1 VPIPSL
7 HSKITGESI
16 LTSDSLSYIID
27 VLDRKGTAHWW
38 EGPVEDFV
46 SISLAAQHPPNMLMK
61 GTDTMDVWFD
71 SGTSWSL
78 IPSQGIRSK
87 HDTLSDVCLEGSDQH
102 RGWFQSLL
110 LTYIG
115 ASDGGAPPRAPYS
128 TVITHGF
135 TLDEKGNKMSKSLG
149 NVISPIAIINGGNVR
164 NPIIILVSSSD
175 RKRLELEGGSG
186 LWSRRAAAMG
196 CQRRVWKRCFDE
208 QDFARTICRGP
219 S

>member
-1 VPIPSL
+1 MPIPSL
-7 HSKITGESI
+7 HSKVTGESI

-46 SISLAAQHPPNMLMK
+46 SLSLAAQHPPNTLMK
-61 GTDTMDVWFD
+61 GMDTMDVWFD

-87 HDTLSDVCLEGSDQH
+87 HDILSDVCLEGSDQH

-115 ASDGGAPPRAPYS
+115 ASDGGAPPHAPYS
-128 TVITHGF
+128 AVITHGF
-135 TLDEKGNKMSKSLG
+135 TLDGKGNKMSKSLG
-149 NVISPIAIINGGNVR
+149 NVISPIKIINGGKVR
-164 NPIIILVSSSD
+164 NPIVVLSSSSN

-186 LWSRRAAAMG
+186 LWSRRSAAMG
-196 CQRRVWKRCFDE
+196 CQRRVRKRCVDE
-208 QDFARTICRGP
+208 QDFACAIRRGP

>member
-1 VPIPSL
+1 MPILSL
-7 HSKITGESI
+7 HNKVTGESI

-46 SISLAAQHPPNMLMK
+46 SPSLAAQHPPEMLMK

-87 HDTLSDVCLEGSDQH
+87 DDILSDVCLEGSDQH

-115 ASDGGAPPRAPYS
+115 ASDGGAPPQAPYS
-128 TVITHGF
+128 AVITHGF

-149 NVISPIAIINGGNVR
+149 NVISPITIINGGKVR
-164 NPIIILVSSSD
+164 NPIIVPASSTN
-175 RKRLELEGGSG
+175 RKRLEPEGGSG
-186 LWSRRAAAMG
+186 LWGRRATAMG
-196 CQRRVWKRCFDE
+196 FQRRVRKRCVVE
-208 QDFARTICRGP
+208 QDFARAICRSP

>member
-1 VPIPSL
+1 MKSSVVWFVDPFTARTRLESFVRERTEWCISRQRKWGVPILSL
-7 HSKITGESI
+7 HNKVTGEDI

-46 SISLAAQHPPNMLMK
+46 SSSLAAKHPPDMLTK

-78 IPSQGIRSK
+78 IPSQGVRSK
-87 HDTLSDVCLEGSDQH
+87 DDTLSDVCLEGSDQH

-115 ASDGGAPPRAPYS
+115 ALDGGAPPRAPYS

-135 TLDEKGNKMSKSLG
+135 TLDEKGKKMSKSLG
-149 NVISPIAIINGGNVR
+149 NVISPIAII
-164 NPIIILVSSSD
+164 
-175 RKRLELEGGSG
+175 EGGKVRK
-186 LWSRRAAAMG
+186 SRHCAGVAL
-196 CQRRVWKRCFDE
+196 
-208 QDFARTICRGP
+208 
-219 S
+219 